1 MTARFWQRYV
11 NFAGISGDDLDI
23 YFRVKGEEPA
33 RCDVTV
39 YNLSQDTISKFKVG
53 DIVELEAGYR
63 DDHGIIFTGKIQEPI
78 ETEREGS
85 DIATHFYLADVSEYQ
100 LRRVISVLNIAKGTP
115 IIDAIKAVLTVVG
128 IPVGKTDRFISK
140 FHQQMIIVDRVARD
154 ILMNEH
160 DGLVSLLAMMEGSCE
175 FFIRDGQAYIV
186 KKETKDTEKIDLS
199 ADTGL
204 LEVEKLE
211 IENEEIQESDTRYK
225 IKSLLIW
232 QLRRKMRINLQ
243 SKQVSGDFEVVKFE
257 HICNDAAYY
266 TVCELRAI

>member
-1 MTARFWQRYV
+1 MTERFWRRYI

-23 YFRVKGEEPA
+23 YFRIKGEEPA
-33 RCDVTV
+33 ICDVTV

-85 DIATHFYLADVSEYQ
+85 DIATHFHLADASEYQ
-100 LRRVISVLNIAKGTP
+100 LQRVISVLNIAKGTP
-115 IIDAIKAVLTVVG
+115 IIDAIKTILTELE
-128 IPVGKTDRFISK
+128 IPIGKADAFTTKFDSQIVIS
-140 FHQQMIIVDRVARD
+140 DRVAKD
-154 ILMNEH
+154 ILINGKDSFKNE
-160 DGLVSLLAMMEGSCE
+160 LAEKEGSCE
-175 FFIRDGQAYIV
+175 FFMRDGKAYIV
-186 KKETKDTEKIDLS
+186 KEETRDTEKVNLS

-211 IENEEIQESDTRYK
+211 IENEETQESDTRYK

-266 TVCELRAI
+266 TVCEVRAT